1 MRLAVKIAL
10 VLLVL
15 GGAMY
20 LFVFPARTYL
30 AQKQGIA
37 AEERT
42 VAVLKAEDSKLT
54 AESSALQDN
63 ATIEQIARRD
73 TAWLSLASRPSW
85 CCRRPAILNRRPR
98 RRPSTRPGTLRWS
111 SGTTCEPVRQ

>member
-30 AQKQGIA
+30 AQKQSIA

-42 VAVLKAEDSKLT
+42 VAVLRAEDNKLT
-54 AESSALQDN
+54 GESAALQDN
-63 ATIEQIARRD
+63 ATIEQIARKEYGLVD
-73 TAWLSLASRPSW
+73 PGQQAFMVLPAASPPQVPPPPPPKPATWYSSLEFW
-85 CCRRPAILNRRPR
+85 HYL
-98 RRPSTRPGTLRWS
+98 
-111 SGTTCEPVRQ
+111 

>member
-10 VLLVL
+10 LLLVL

-37 AEERT
+37 AEQHT
-42 VAVLKAEDSKLT
+42 VAVLKAEDAKLT
-54 AESSALQDN
+54 AESSALQDS
-63 ATIEQIARRD
+63 ATIEQIARREYGLVKPGQQAFMVLPAPSHPQPATPPPVKH
-73 TAWLSLASRPSW
+73 TAWYSSLEFW
-85 CCRRPAILNRRPR
+85 HDL
-98 RRPSTRPGTLRWS
+98 
-111 SGTTCEPVRQ
+111 